1 MSSKTYRHVLLAAV
15 VMGVMI
21 FGPPASAEDADSPA
35 LAAAM
40 KNVPTTLEKGL
51 QASEQTGKPIS
62 AKFEVEDGKP
72 QLSIYTMKPG
82 DFTEVIV
89 APDSGSVKSAEKIT
103 DAEDLKAA
111 TSQKAAMDKTTLSL
125 AAVTGQAAQEAAGSR
140 AISIFPEL
148 RNGHPVA
155 VITLLRDDKFTKVM
169 KKLD

>member
-1 MSSKTYRHVLLAAV
+1 MDPRAGRICFYRREHAPSTVRCGLSS
-15 VMGVMI
+15 
-21 FGPPASAEDADSPA
+21 SAGIPA
-35 LAAAM
+35 L
-40 KNVPTTLEKGL
+40 PTTTILML
-51 QASEQTGKPIS
+51 SRPRRDRPTDPDALLS
-62 AKFEVEDGKP
+62 AKFEVEDGKL

-125 AAVTGQAAQEAAGSR
+125 AAVTGQTAQEAAGSR

-155 VITLLRDDKFTKVM
+155 VITMLRDDKFM
-169 KKLD
+169 KIVKTLD

>member
-1 MSSKTYRHVLLAAV
+1 MSSKAYRHVLLAAV
-15 VMGVMI
+15 VMGAMI
-21 FGPPASAEDADSPA
+21 FGPPAYAEDADSPA

-62 AKFEVEDGKP
+62 AKFEVEDGNL

-89 APDSGSVKSAEKIT
+89 APDSGSVKSSEKIT
-103 DAEDLKAA
+103 DADDLKAA

-148 RNGHPVA
+148 RDGHPVA
-155 VITLLRDDKFTKVM
+155 LITLLRDDKFTKVL

>member
-1 MSSKTYRHVLLAAV
+1 MGSVTHRRTLAATAI
-15 VMGVMI
+15 MGLLV
-21 FGPPASAEDADSPA
+21 FGVPALAEDEDSPA

-40 KNVPTTLEKGL
+40 KNVPTTLDKGL
-51 QASEQTGKPIS
+51 QASEQAGKPIS
-62 AKFEVEDGKP
+62 AKFEVEDGKL

-103 DAEDLKAA
+103 DTEDLKAA
-111 TSQKAAMDKTTLSL
+111 TSQKAAMDKTTSSL
-125 AAVTGQAAQEAAGSR
+125 AAVTEQAAREAAGSR

-148 RNGHPVA
+148 RDGHPVA
-155 VITLLRDDKFTKVM
+155 VVTLLRDDKFTKVL

>member
-1 MSSKTYRHVLLAAV
+1 MSSKAYRHVLLAAV
-15 VMGVMI
+15 VMGAMV
-21 FGPPASAEDADSPA
+21 FGLPAHAEDADSPA

-62 AKFEVEDGKP
+62 AKFEVEDGKL
-72 QLSIYTMKPG
+72 QLSIYTMKP
-82 DFTEVIV
+82 DNFTEVIV
-89 APDSGSVKSAEKIT
+89 APDSGSVKSSEKIT
-103 DAEDLKAA
+103 DADDLKAA

-125 AAVTGQAAQEAAGSR
+125 ATVTGQAAQEAAGPR

-148 RNGHPVA
+148 RDGHPVA
-155 VITLLRDDKFTKVM
+155 LITLLRDDKFTKVL